1 MLKFLIEITMLDDT
15 FAFIDELNKAE
26 ISFCSKLKVF
36 EYSLLDLEE
45 EIEFMNFNGACSIAE
60 YRNRIIGL
68 YNHSKIELSKLTGTN
83 GQQNIDDIR
92 IVQSKLAELNLV
104 FNPSNEEMIFSHVVI
119 KEINDIEKRSIDLLM
134 LKKKRFNI

>member
-1 MLKFLIEITMLDDT
+1 
-15 FAFIDELNKAE
+15 
-26 ISFCSKLKVF
+26 
-36 EYSLLDLEE
+36 
-45 EIEFMNFNGACSIAE
+45 MNFNGACSIAE